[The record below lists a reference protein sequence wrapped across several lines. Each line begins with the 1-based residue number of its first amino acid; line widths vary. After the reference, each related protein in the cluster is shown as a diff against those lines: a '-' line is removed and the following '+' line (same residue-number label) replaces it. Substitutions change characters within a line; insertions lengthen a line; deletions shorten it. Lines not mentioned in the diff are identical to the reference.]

1 MDHGAYM
8 LGLLAYL
15 IALVMLIGS
24 GYAGLVWLANPPS
37 TSSSVQV
44 ASSQAQMRGQEQMGS
59 PSRRRPDQHTGA
71 TKRDGTGNDRTAG
84 SDAASEV
91 AAGNHDSTAA
101 ATEAPKTN
109 DTQTQVANSDAVP
122 AKGCTPIGLTAQGD
136 LVFPLRCRELLEQQR
151 RPVRDLQPA
160 RAEPAQASPSE
171 QAAPAAHQ
179 PAVPGDHGEGSSGP
193 KLTEPPHNSGARP
206 PSSSTNKLADEG
218 PQRLKTKTDEPQK
231 IRQPLRIS
239 QFPRGHRE
247 AQTNRARKMASQS
260 DETWFSPL
268 TFD

>member
-1 MDHGAYM
+1 M

-15 IALVMLIGS
+15 IALVMLVGG

-37 TSSSVQV
+37 TSSSVKV
-44 ASSQAQMRGQEQMGS
+44 ASSQAQMRGQEQTGS
-59 PSRRRPDQHTGA
+59 PTRRRSDHHPDA
-71 TKRDGTGNDRTAG
+71 KRHGTGKDRTAG
-84 SDAASEV
+84 NDAASEV

-109 DTQTQVANSDAVP
+109 GTQTQVATSDAVP
-122 AKGCTPIGLTAQGD
+122 ARGCAPIGLTAQGD
-136 LVFPLRCRELLEQQR
+136 LVFPLQCRELLEQQR

-179 PAVPGDHGEGSSGP
+179 TAVPGDHGEGSAGP
-193 KLTEPPHNSGARP
+193 KLTEPPDNSGARP

-231 IRQPLRIS
+231 IRQPLRTS

-268 TFD
+268 TFH